1 MVSPDEAA
9 VLFAND
15 AFYNAFAL
23 GDADA
28 MVALW
33 SASAPITCI
42 HPGGGMLAGRADVLD
57 SWRAILDSH
66 STDGI
71 SCADAKA
78 YVVGDMAWVTCFEV
92 VGGGHLAATNVFVRE
107 GKAWKVVHHQAGPTA
122 AEPESDAAPQ
132 GPVQ

>member
-1 MVSPDEAA
+1 MTSADEAA

-15 AFYNAFAL
+15 AFYNAFSL
-23 GDADA
+23 GDAEA

-33 SASAPITCI
+33 SAAHPITCI
-42 HPGGGMLAGRADVLD
+42 HPGGGMMSGQTEVLE

-71 SCADAKA
+71 TCADAKA

-92 VGGGHLAATNVFVRE
+92 IGDGHLAATNVFVRE
-107 GKAWKVVHHQAGPTA
+107 NRTWKVVHHQAGPTA
-122 AEPESDAAPQ
+122 AHPENDTAPRMALQ
-132 GPVQ
+132 